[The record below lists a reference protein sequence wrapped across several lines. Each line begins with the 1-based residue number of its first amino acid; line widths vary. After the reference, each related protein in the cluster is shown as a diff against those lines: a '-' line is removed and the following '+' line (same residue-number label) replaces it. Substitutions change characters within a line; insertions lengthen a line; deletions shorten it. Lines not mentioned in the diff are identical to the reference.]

1 MKINF
6 IINQSDNDSTTD
18 ANILSFMFKKI
29 KNNIDIKLI
38 NVNNFKCEKAS
49 INIFFGCIN
58 NVLLDFAKFNILI
71 PNQCSF
77 MKEWT
82 QYLDNFDLIIVKTKY
97 MEEIFKT
104 FINTSKLKYIG
115 WRSTDLYA
123 SVDKEYDEY
132 LLYCYDHKYTDY
144 KKIIESWEPTYPTL
158 NIVNGSLF
166 NIKKNQDNINYLNK
180 LSQNDFEVMFNK
192 CGVHICL
199 NNIDSFSHNINQ
211 CMLAKSIPLIING
224 GPMKEIVSLEDCF
237 SFKSKKKK
245 LNNLLGS
252 KYDYDID
259 EFKTSIT
266 KIMNTSIKSLEA
278 MSENNRKHALKNHS
292 INDHLFKEL
301 MSVYLKK
308 IRSES
313 VIKYNDIVSDD
324 LPKISCITLT
334 HNRKHLFKLA
344 VYNYQTCDYPK
355 NKMEWIIYDTS
366 NDDEKVED
374 FLPNEEE
381 RLKMG
386 IKYVH
391 LNEKIT
397 IGESR
402 NKACNLAKNDII
414 VFMDDDDYYFPQ
426 NINKRV
432 NALINNNKQ
441 IVGCCYLG
449 SLAINKVISYVN
461 APNIYSSIGK
471 SISPATLCFYK
482 DILNDKCKF
491 NDSNINE
498 CEDLFEKIHLKEFKE
513 LSWEE
518 IIVSLSHK
526 NNITNRN
533 VPTSKPNGCLYGW
546 TDKLLKFILE
556 LDD

>member
-1 MKINF
+1 
-6 IINQSDNDSTTD
+6 
-18 ANILSFMFKKI
+18 
-29 KNNIDIKLI
+29 
-38 NVNNFKCEKAS
+38 
-49 INIFFGCIN
+49 
-58 NVLLDFAKFNILI
+58 
-71 PNQCSF
+71 

-82 QYLDNFDLIIVKTKY
+82 QYLDNFDLILIKSKY

-104 FINTSKLKYIG
+104 FVDSSKLKYIG
-115 WRSTDLYA
+115 WRSTDLYT

-132 LLYCYDHKYTDY
+132 LLYCYDQKFTNY
-144 KKIIESWEPTYPTL
+144 KKIIDAWEPTYPTL

-166 NIKKNQDNINYLNK
+166 NIKKTQYNINYLNK
-180 LSQNDFEVMFNK
+180 LSQNEFELMFNR

-224 GPMKEIVSLEDCF
+224 GPMKEIVSLEDCYTL
-237 SFKSKKKK
+237 KSKKKK
-245 LNNLLGS
+245 LTNLLGS
-252 KYDYDID
+252 KYDYDVD
-259 EFKTSIT
+259 DLKSIIV
-266 KIMNTSIKSLEA
+266 KMMNTSHNTLEA
-278 MSENNRKHALKNHS
+278 MSENCRIHAIRNHS
-292 INDHLFKEL
+292 INDELFKDI
-301 MSVYLKK
+301 MINHLKDVRQGVRVSK
-308 IRSES
+308 ST
-313 VIKYNDIVSDD
+313 DIVSSE

-334 HNRKHLFKLA
+334 HNRQNMFKLA

-366 NDDEKVED
+366 NDDEKVEN

-391 LNEKIT
+391 LNEHMT

-402 NKACNLAKNDII
+402 NRACAMAENNII

-432 NALINNNKQ
+432 NALINNKQ

-449 SLAINKVISYVN
+449 SLAINKVISYIN

-471 SISPATLCFYK
+471 SISPASLCFYK
-482 DILNDKCKF
+482 DILNEKCKF

-498 CEDLFEKIHLKEFKE
+498 CEDLFENIDLSVFKE
-513 LSWEE
+513 LNWEE
-518 IIVSLSHK
+518 IIVALSHK

-533 VPTSKPNGCLYGW
+533 VPNSKPNGCLYGW

>member
-6 IINQSDNDSTTD
+6 IINESDNDSRTD

-29 KNNIDIKLI
+29 KDKVDIKLI
-38 NVNNFKCEKAS
+38 NINNFKCEKAS

-58 NVLLDFAKFNILI
+58 NVLLDYAKSNILI
-71 PNQCSF
+71 PNQCTF

-82 QYLDNFDLIIVKTKY
+82 QYLDNFDLILIKTKY

-104 FINTSKLKYIG
+104 FVDSSKLKYIG
-115 WRSTDLYA
+115 WRSTDLYT

-132 LLYCYDHKYTDY
+132 LLYCYDQKYTNN
-144 KKIIESWEPTYPTL
+144 KKIIDAWEPNYPTL

-166 NIKKNQDNINYLNK
+166 NIKKNQANINYLNQ
-180 LSQNDFEVMFNK
+180 LSQNEFEVIFNR

-224 GPMKEIVSLEDCF
+224 GPMKEIVSLEDCIPL
-237 SFKSKKKK
+237 KSKKKK
-245 LNNLLGS
+245 LSNLLGS

-259 EFKTSIT
+259 ELNSSIV
-266 KIMNTSIKSLEA
+266 KIMNTSINSLEA
-278 MSENNRKHALKNHS
+278 MSENCRTHAIRNHS
-292 INDHLFKEL
+292 INDQLFKDL
-301 MSVYLKK
+301 MINHLKDV
-308 IRSES
+308 RSNA
-313 VIKYNDIVSDD
+313 VNNTTDIVSSE

-334 HNRKHLFKLA
+334 HNRQNMFKLA

-366 NDDEKVED
+366 NDDETVEE
-374 FLPNEEE
+374 FLPVEEE

-391 LNEKIT
+391 LNEQMT

-402 NKACNLAKNDII
+402 NRACALAENNII

-449 SLAINKVISYVN
+449 SLAINKVISYIN

-471 SISPATLCFYK
+471 SISPASLCFYK
-482 DILNDKCKF
+482 DILNDTCKF

-498 CEDLFEKIHLKEFKE
+498 CETIFEHTHLKEFKE

-518 IIVSLSHK
+518 IIVSLAHK

-533 VPTSKPNGCLYGW
+533 VPNSKPNGCLYGW

>member
-29 KNNIDIKLI
+29 KNKIDIKLI

-58 NVLLDFAKFNILI
+58 NVLLDFAKSNILI

-115 WRSTDLYA
+115 WRSTDLYT

-132 LLYCYDHKYTDY
+132 LLYCYDQKYTDY
-144 KKIIESWEPTYPTL
+144 KKIIDAWEPTYPTL

-166 NIKKNQDNINYLNK
+166 NIKKNQENINYLNK
-180 LSQNDFEVMFNK
+180 LSQNEFEVMFNK

-211 CMLAKSIPLIING
+211 CMLSKSIPIIING
-224 GPMKEIVSLEDCF
+224 GPMKEIVNLEDCI
-237 SFKSKKKK
+237 SLKSKKKK

-266 KIMNTSIKSLEA
+266 KIMNTSINSLES
-278 MSENNRKHALKNHS
+278 MSENNRKQSLKNHC
-292 INDHLFKEL
+292 INDQMFKEL
-301 MSVYLKK
+301 MSVHLKET
-308 IRSES
+308 RSEK
-313 VIKYNDIVSDD
+313 VIISRDIESSE

-334 HNRKHLFKLA
+334 HNRKHMFKLA
-344 VYNYQTCDYPK
+344 VYNYQTCEYPK

-366 NDDEKVED
+366 NDDETVEE

-391 LNEKIT
+391 LNECIT

-402 NKACNLAKNDII
+402 NKACELAKNDII

-426 NINKRV
+426 NINKRI

-441 IVGCCYLG
+441 IVGCSYLG

-491 NDSNINE
+491 NNSNINE
-498 CEDLFEKIHLKEFKE
+498 CEDLFEQIHLKEFKE

-533 VPTSKPNGCLYGW
+533 VPNSKSNGCLYGW

-556 LDD
+556 IDD

>member
-6 IINQSDNDSTTD
+6 IINESDNDSRTD

-29 KNNIDIKLI
+29 KDKVDIKLI
-38 NVNNFKCEKAS
+38 NINNFKCEKAS

-58 NVLLDFAKFNILI
+58 NVLLDFAKSNILI
-71 PNQCSF
+71 PNQCTF

-82 QYLDNFDLIIVKTKY
+82 QYLDNFDLILIKTNY

-104 FINTSKLKYIG
+104 YVDSSKLKYIG
-115 WRSTDLYA
+115 WRSTDLYT

-132 LLYCYDHKYTDY
+132 LLYCYDQKYTNF
-144 KKIIESWEPTYPTL
+144 KKIIDAWEPTYPTL

-166 NIKKNQDNINYLNK
+166 NIKKNQDNINYLDK
-180 LSQNDFEVMFNK
+180 LSQNEFEIMFNR

-224 GPMKEIVSLEDCF
+224 GPMKEIVSLEDCIPL
-237 SFKSKKKK
+237 KSKKKK
-245 LNNLLGS
+245 LTNLLGS
-252 KYDYDID
+252 KYDYDVD
-259 EFKTSIT
+259 ELKTSIT
-266 KIMNTSIKSLEA
+266 KIMNTSINSLES
-278 MSENNRKHALKNHS
+278 MSENCRTHAIRNHS
-292 INDHLFKEL
+292 INDQLFKDL
-301 MSVYLKK
+301 MNNHLKNVRNNSVKK
-308 IRSES
+308 ST
-313 VIKYNDIVSDD
+313 DIVNSE

-334 HNRKHLFKLA
+334 HNRKHMFKLA

-366 NDDEKVED
+366 NDDETVEE

-386 IKYVH
+386 IKYIH
-391 LNEKIT
+391 LNECMT

-402 NKACNLAKNDII
+402 NRACEIAKNDII

-426 NINKRV
+426 NINKRI
-432 NALINNNKQ
+432 NALVNNNKK

-449 SLAINKVISYVN
+449 SLAINKVISYIN
-461 APNIYSSIGK
+461 APSIYSSIGK
-471 SISPATLCFYK
+471 SISPASLCFYK
-482 DILNDKCKF
+482 NILNDKCKF
-491 NDSNINE
+491 NDSNIYE
-498 CEDLFEKIHLKEFKE
+498 CETIFEHIHLSMFKE

-518 IIVSLSHK
+518 IIVSLAHK

-533 VPTSKPNGCLYGW
+533 VPNSKPNGCLYGW
-546 TDKLLKFILE
+546 TGKLLKFILE